1 MNNLSQCRQ
10 KRTEQLN
17 MKFGHVA
24 FTARCYA
31 SAVYAVVVCL
41 SVCVWSVTL
50 RYCIKMAKRIITQTE
65 PHNSPETLV
74 FDVKHHSKVG
84 ITTTRAPNAGGVG

>member
-1 MNNLSQCRQ
+1 MWLLPRDAMLAQYMLSLC
-10 KRTEQLN
+10 
-17 MKFGHVA
+17 
-24 FTARCYA
+24 
-31 SAVYAVVVCL
+31 VCL

-65 PHNSPETLV
+65 PHNSPETQV